1 LLEIPKAESP
11 SLKTERS
18 KLMCKL
24 SIQATVS
31 LNTYRSINQ
40 NINQNIDQNIKESGN
55 EK

>member
-24 SIQATVS
+24 SIQAIVS
-31 LNTYRSINQ
+31 LNTYRS
-40 NINQNIDQNIKESGN
+40 INQNIDQNIKESGN